1 MFLSIYIPGT
11 VVGGGEWRE
20 STITEVRFYNKYQM
34 FHAFSLTQLFEMRL
48 RIYSR
53 FTSLFFACFSSLSL
67 SLLSRQLTMVDVLS
81 CCSGVIT

>member
-11 VVGGGEWRE
+11 VVGMGEWRE

-53 FTSLFFACFSSLSL
+53 FTSLFFACFSSP